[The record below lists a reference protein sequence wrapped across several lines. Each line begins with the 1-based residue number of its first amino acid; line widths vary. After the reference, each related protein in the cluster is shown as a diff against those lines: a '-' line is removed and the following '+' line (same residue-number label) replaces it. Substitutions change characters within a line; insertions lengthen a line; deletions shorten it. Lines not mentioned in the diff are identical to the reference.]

1 LLATPYAAK
10 LALNVFPWIRAVVF
24 AIILSL
30 FVEPLHDDVTHAR
43 IDIYVEDL
51 ESVSDGYASES
62 KAATL
67 RGRRYFASRTKA
79 EDGQDE
85 HYEETDGPQD
95 ACGQM

>member
-10 LALNVFPWIRAVVF
+10 LALEMFPWIGAVLAVV
-24 AIILSL
+24 LGL

-67 RGRRYFASRTKA
+67 RGRRYFASRPKA
-79 EDGQDE
+79 EG
-85 HYEETDGPQD
+85 G
-95 ACGQM
+95 